1 MNRLLLACLGIQRRM
16 LPRRCKKDATREGRM
31 VIVVWLD
38 EKLEVLCEDMA
49 KLYDLKVRLVAECKA
64 EGAE

>member
-1 MNRLLLACLGIQRRM
+1 M
-16 LPRRCKKDATREGRM
+16 LPRRCSDEATREGRT

-38 EKLEVLCEDMA
+38 EKDEVLREDMA
-49 KLYDLKVRLVAECKA
+49 QLYDLEVRLVAECKA

>member
-1 MNRLLLACLGIQRRM
+1 M
-16 LPRRCKKDATREGRM
+16 LPRRCSVDATRDGRM

-38 EKLEVLCEDMA
+38 EKDEVLREDMA
-49 KLYDLKVRLVAECKA
+49 QLYDLEVRLVAECEA

>member
-1 MNRLLLACLGIQRRM
+1 M
-16 LPRRCKKDATREGRM
+16 LPRRCSDDATREGRM

-38 EKLEVLCEDMA
+38 VKREVLCEDMA
-49 KLYDLKVRLVAECKA
+49 ELYDLKVRLVAECKA

>member
-1 MNRLLLACLGIQRRM
+1 M
-16 LPRRCKKDATREGRM
+16 LPRRCSVDATREGRM

-38 EKLEVLCEDMA
+38 VKREVLCEDMA
-49 KLYDLKVRLVAECKA
+49 KLYDLQVRLVAECEA